1 MGEDFPVF
9 VDGGIRTGADIFKVL
24 ALGADAAMIGRPY
37 AIAVHG
43 ALAEGVHL
51 YTERL
56 REELRYI
63 MALTGCADLR
73 QIRRDKIRASLP

>member
-1 MGEDFPVF
+1 
-9 VDGGIRTGADIFKVL
+9 
-24 ALGADAAMIGRPY
+24 MIGRPY